1 MSPKRRSLAYGTF
14 LLFFYLCGTLLP
26 ALCYAEASCGA
37 EAVCGAEA
45 LSGGDDSPAIMTLSQ
60 GLKRATESSRLI
72 KIASRGRDISST
84 DVSIAF
90 SRYLPSIN
98 ASLSGTFLSHP
109 PVAIFGSFTAPEAV
123 QSSLSYGFDVQQV
136 LYDFGGRSSRC
147 EAAST
152 ALDTATLN
160 IDRIK
165 NIVALDFIIAY
176 FDLLETEKMELVGE
190 REVERLISHLTM
202 ARSLYKEGVITKNDL
217 LQAEVRLSDAQQ
229 RLLTTTNMR
238 AVNASRINNIL
249 SLPLKNAVR
258 VADAAGGPHYE
269 ADIDKAWE
277 IAEKQR
283 IELKTIDRELKI
295 NELEKAARKSEYF
308 PQIIAE
314 GGYNYTEN
322 RYLVHDDNWTLMLGL
337 NLNIFNGGSTKAEV
351 AKIDYQREQIS
362 EQRQKLV
369 EDIKLD
375 VEKSW
380 LDVKNATERIKVTG
394 DAVKQGEENLKINK
408 ERYREGVGT
417 STDVLDAITLLT
429 TAETNAYRA
438 EYELRRAQG
447 AFMYAIGID
456 LASEYR
462 NERKIEE

>member
-1 MSPKRRSLAYGTF
+1 MSKGQGTVSGA
-14 LLFFYLCGTLLP
+14 LLLP
-26 ALCYAEASCGA
+26 VFFLMWILIPVFCRAEAPYGA
-37 EAVCGAEA
+37 EEH
-45 LSGGDDSPAIMTLSQ
+45 PAIMTLSQ
-60 GLKRATESSRLI
+60 GLKLATENSRLI
-72 KIASRGRDISST
+72 KIASRGRDVSSA

-98 ASLSGTFLSHP
+98 ASMSQTFLSNQL
-109 PVAIFGSFTAPEAV
+109 VAVFGPLSLPEANK
-123 QSSLSYGFDVQQV
+123 SPFSYGFDVQQV
-136 LYDFGGRSSRC
+136 LYDFGGRSSRY
-147 EAAST
+147 EAASA

-160 IDRIK
+160 IDRVK
-165 NIVALDFIIAY
+165 NIVALDFIMAY

-190 REVERLISHLTM
+190 REVERLISHLSM
-202 ARSLYKEGVITKNDL
+202 AQSLYKEGAITRNDL

-229 RLLTTTNMR
+229 RLLTTTNLR

-249 SLPLKNAVR
+249 SLPLKDPVR
-258 VADAAGGPHYE
+258 TADVTGEPSYE
-269 ADIDKAWE
+269 TDIDKAWG
-277 IAEKQR
+277 IAEQQR
-283 IELKTIDRELKI
+283 IELKTIDRELNI
-295 NELEKAARKSEYF
+295 NELEKAARRSEYF
-308 PQIIAE
+308 PKIVAD

-322 RYLVHDDNWTLMLGL
+322 RYLLHDENWMFTLGL
-337 NLNIFNGGSTKAEV
+337 NVNIFNGGITKAEI
-351 AKIDYQREQIS
+351 AKIDHQREQLL

-369 EDIKLD
+369 DDIKLD

-380 LDVKNATERIKVTG
+380 LDMKNAVERINVTR
-394 DAVKQGEENLKINK
+394 DAIKQGEENLKINK

-429 TAETNAYRA
+429 IAETNDCRA

-462 NERKIEE
+462 AVQ